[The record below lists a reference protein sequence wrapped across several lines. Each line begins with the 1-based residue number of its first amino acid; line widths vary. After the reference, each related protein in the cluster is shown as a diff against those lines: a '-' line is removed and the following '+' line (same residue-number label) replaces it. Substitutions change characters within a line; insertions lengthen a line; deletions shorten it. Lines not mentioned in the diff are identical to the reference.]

1 MKRAF
6 TIDLNVWRFAATL
19 KNERGGDDYSS
30 KQLLVSILKLCNT
43 LFVPRGYVNIYIKI
57 ISGLGDSNEFID
69 QDIFRLWRDLWAT
82 EGKLGWIEDEPS
94 VLEEEGMFDNDD
106 IDFVR
111 LAAHID
117 NGIVI
122 VTTDDRLRNRLNE
135 LGMTSKYGFEIL
147 RPEGAIEYVGDKN

>member
-1 MKRAF
+1 MESFVCRCCK
-6 TIDLNVWRFAATL
+6 
-19 KNERGGDDYSS
+19 KNERGEDDYSS
-30 KQLLVSILKLCNT
+30 KQLLVSVLKLCNT
-43 LFVPRGYVNIYIKI
+43 LFVPGGYINIYIEI

-69 QDIFRLWRDLWAT
+69 QNIFRLWRDLWTT
-82 EGKLGWIEDEPS
+82 EGKLGRIEDEPS

-111 LAAHID
+111 LAAHVD

-147 RPEGAIEYVGDKN
+147 RPEDAIDYVGDKN